1 VAPTLL
7 HHKLIGLSIGRPS
20 SIINDRSQMKE
31 VTLATT
37 LYSALVDD
45 LDIIGCF
52 LADQE
57 I

>member
-1 VAPTLL
+1 
-7 HHKLIGLSIGRPS
+7 
-20 SIINDRSQMKE
+20 

>member
-1 VAPTLL
+1 MAPTLL
-7 HHKLIGLSIGRPS
+7 HHKLLGLSIGRPS